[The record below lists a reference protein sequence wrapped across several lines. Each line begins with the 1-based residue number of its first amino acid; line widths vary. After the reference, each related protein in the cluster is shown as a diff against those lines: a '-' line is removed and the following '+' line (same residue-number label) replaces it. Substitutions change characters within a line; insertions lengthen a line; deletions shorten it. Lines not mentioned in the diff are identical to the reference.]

1 MKKIVVVAAMI
12 EKSEKILI
20 AQRLHGELAR
30 KWEFPGGKVEKHEKE
45 EKAIV
50 REILEELNIS
60 VKCDYFVCE
69 TSFITNDIKINLKL
83 YHCTYLSGEV
93 LLKEHSSLVFVD
105 RRLLLSYD
113 LAPADRELAKYIISH
128 TSII

>member
-1 MKKIVVVAAMI
+1 MKRIVVVAAMI

-20 AQRLHGELAR
+20 AQRLHGELAG
-30 KWEFPGGKVEKHEKE
+30 KWEFPGGKVEKNEKE
-45 EKAIV
+45 EKAII

-60 VKCDYFVCE
+60 VKCDYFVGE
-69 TSFITNDIKINLKL
+69 TNFVFNDVEINLKL

-105 RRLLLSYD
+105 RGLLSSYD
-113 LAPADRELAKYIISH
+113 LAPADRELANKFIISN
-128 TSII
+128 SVI